1 MAGRKEPVT
10 FFRLG
15 AGNVENSSVSWMFP
29 LDLDEYEVIPTEA
42 VSPLRL
48 YVALGR
54 KPGPDAGIALLQ
66 KGPAESVLANAAR
79 HAFWDITGKSLERLL
94 LAEGL
99 DSEAPDSS
107 DTYASVSA
115 LVQHALGSPS
125 PAELDEI
132 MLLRAQTPDGF
143 TPEELPPEVL
153 ASVGDAED
161 QQMQEDRGKLFDCF
175 PERQG
180 SKSIWFFGSH
190 HPRISFGFRL

>member
-29 LDLDEYEVIPTEA
+29 LDLDEYEVIPTEV

-99 DSEAPDSS
+99 DSEAPDGS
-107 DTYASVSA
+107 DTYASVST
-115 LVQHALGSPS
+115 LVQHALGSMS